1 MKQEKAL
8 VSKCDTSAVKH
19 PPAVPLG
26 WCQKWGVGAVLVK
39 VIRFLRWLSD
49 WGGVLGGV
57 GGNYIEI
64 AKYFVDL

>member
-8 VSKCDTSAVKH
+8 VSKCATSAVKH

-26 WCQKWGVGAVLVK
+26 WCLKWGAGADLVK
-39 VIRFLRWLSD
+39 MTRFERWLSD
-49 WGGVLGGV
+49 LGGVLGGV
-57 GGNYIEI
+57 GGKYIEI